1 MKQFIKSL
9 INIFLVINTFF
20 IFNLF
25 ADHKD
30 SDDLTGKAL
39 YCGDQTFI
47 KFIMYNHESLD
58 NTIMRKKYWFKELKD
73 YKLDKRKKLVYLYDS
88 KWNKENFARYQT
100 DLTSI
105 LILDF
110 KYYNG
115 IFVHIN
121 KLIDRNSNFFIAEI
135 NRQDLS
141 LINSSE
147 IYKQCEIID
156 KPDIFLKNLRKV
168 HIEKEEKEEKLKL
181 IEERE
186 LKKGQKI

>member
-39 YCGDQTFI
+39 YCGDRTFI

-58 NTIMRKKYWFKELKD
+58 NTKMGKKFWFKELKE
-73 YKLDKRKKLVYLYDS
+73 YKFDKRKLVYLYDS
-88 KWNKENFARYQT
+88 KWDNEIFARYQT
-100 DLTSI
+100 DFTSI
-105 LILDF
+105 MILDF
-110 KYYNG
+110 IYYERNL
-115 IFVHIN
+115 VHIN
-121 KLIDRNSNFFIAEI
+121 KQIDRNSHFFYYEI

-141 LINSSE
+141 LIDSSE
-147 IYKQCEIID
+147 ISEQCEIID